1 MIRHILDTDTCIGL
15 IRGRSAS
22 ILKRLR
28 QCPVGSVGISSI
40 TLAELQY
47 GVEKSSDPGRNQ
59 VALLEF
65 CAPLDILEFG
75 PAAADAYGRVRTILE
90 KKGLPIGPLGTLIAA
105 QTLSLSAILV
115 TCNER
120 EFRRI
125 EGLKVENWNAR

>member
-1 MIRHILDTDTCIGL
+1 VIRHILDTDTSIEL
-15 IRGRSAS
+15 IRSRSAS

-28 QCPVGSVGISSI
+28 QCQVGSVGISSI

-47 GVEKSSDPGRNQ
+47 GVAKSSDPGRNQ

-65 CAPLDILEFG
+65 CAPLEILVFG
-75 PAAADAYGRVRTILE
+75 PAAADAYGRIRAALE
-90 KKGLPIGPLGTLIAA
+90 KKGLPIGPLDTLIAA
-105 QTLSLSAILV
+105 QALSLPATLV

-125 EGLKVENWNAR
+125 EGLKVENWLSR